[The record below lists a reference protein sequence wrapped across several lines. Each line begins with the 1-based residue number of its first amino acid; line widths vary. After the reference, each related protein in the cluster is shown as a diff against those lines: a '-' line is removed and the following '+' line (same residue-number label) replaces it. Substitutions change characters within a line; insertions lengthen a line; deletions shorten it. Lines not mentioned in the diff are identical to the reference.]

1 MSKNEDENDIMI
13 KPAKKKTKTSE
24 EWSQFEE
31 FRKDMQKN
39 QEKKF
44 DLIQKIIQRSPEKT
58 DLDLFFISISK
69 TVKKFTPKDQALLK
83 MKIHQIVSEQEIAYL
98 DNAPSSTNIMS
109 TLPDDVQFI
118 ANLNSS
124 SSYDEINKSL

>member
-1 MSKNEDENDIMI
+1 MTEIEGELSKNEDEDENDNMI
-13 KPAKKKTKTSE
+13 KPSKKKTKTSTG

-44 DLIQKIIQRSPEKT
+44 DLIQKIIQKSPEKT
-58 DLDLFFISISK
+58 DLDLFFISLSK

-83 MKIHQIVSEQEIAYL
+83 MKIHQIVSEKEIAYI
-98 DNAPSSTNIMS
+98 DA
-109 TLPDDVQFI
+109 DDSFV
-118 ANLNSS
+118 ANLNISNPFG
-124 SSYDEINKSL
+124 EI